1 MTETIYRAFC
11 ALLTFWIWG
20 MCSLGFAQRNLK
32 DIPPADPELERQALE
47 LAEGFEINLFAAD
60 PRIAKPIQMNF
71 DPEGRMWLATS
82 EVYPHI
88 KPGQQA
94 NDKILILEDRDGD
107 GTAEKTTVFAE
118 GLLIPTGVAPG
129 DGGAYVANST
139 EVLHFRDTDGDGKAD
154 TKRIVLSGFG
164 TEDTHH
170 ILHTFRWGPGG
181 HLYFNQSIYI
191 HSHIETPYGVKR
203 LNGGGIWK
211 FRPKTWDLEVF
222 ARGWINPWGHQFDR
236 YGQSFVTDG
245 AGGEGINYLLPG
257 AAYRTAVGVKKILP
271 GLNPGSPKYCGLEIV
286 SGRHLPDDWQ
296 GNLLTHDFRG
306 HRVCRFV
313 VSNDGAG
320 FAARQEADLIKSKH
334 VAFRPVDVKMGPD
347 GAIYIAD
354 WYNPIIQ
361 HGEVDFRDP
370 RRDHTHGRIWRVT
383 YKDRPLVKRPQLKK
397 ASISELLDHLKDPE
411 GWTRHQAKRELATRD
426 PKDVAK
432 ELEFWT
438 TEALQVKDLKRLDHL
453 RLEALWTYQSVGR
466 IEPTLLESLMHH
478 GATPEVRAAAVRV
491 AGDWLKEQPEL
502 ANLLPNSIND
512 SHPRVRLEAVRA
524 IAKIG
529 GNPQAIVWA
538 LEALDQPTDRWLE
551 HALWL
556 TCRDT
561 ADDWLPLLKA
571 GTFQF
576 GGDARKM
583 AFALEAVGSPD
594 VISSLTKLLK
604 QNALSNEGQ
613 LEVLKVIA
621 TLGGPQELQLVLVTA
636 LNAQT
641 TDPDRQVLLQRLAE
655 TSRNRRVRPAGDVG
669 GLSKLF
675 QQDNL
680 SQKILVTELAGLWKI
695 QSLRKPMTELARAES
710 TPAALRQSVLRAL
723 TNLGGPES
731 RKVLEEIASSN
742 KPWDVRVLALESL
755 ASLNLPAA
763 ANHVVDILVVM
774 PAEKDPSPVF
784 ASFLQRKQG
793 PEQLAMALKSQTIP
807 TDAAKVGLRLI
818 ESTGRPLKGL
828 ENALKTAGQISGEP
842 KPLTPEEKAALV
854 ADVQSTGDASHG
866 ELVFRRE
873 SLSCLKCHA
882 IGGAGGRV
890 GPDLLSLGASAQV
903 DYLLESLLEP
913 NKKIKE
919 NYNSLIVATD
929 EGKIITG
936 VKVRQSDTHLI
947 LRDVND
953 AEVSIPLASIE
964 AQKNGKSLMPSSL
977 TEKLTRNELIDLV
990 RFLSELGKVGKF
1002 AIGKERVARR
1012 WQVLDDTPTAR
1023 YRLRRTSYDSVTK
1036 EDPAY
1041 TWRPAYSKVSG
1052 VLPLDTVPRVGLN
1065 LNIRGKAGIGFLRT
1079 EMDVTQAGSVKLK
1092 FNQTDHLQ
1100 FWLDGKPVN
1109 VQTEMTVPL
1118 ETGRHVLTFA
1128 VNLEQRDT
1136 GLRLELADVP
1146 SSPAQVQ
1153 FLTGK

>member
-1 MTETIYRAFC
+1 MSKTMYCGLR
-11 ALLTFWIWG
+11 LLVVGCLLG
-20 MCSLGFAQRNLK
+20 MGSLAFAQRDLK

-71 DPEGRMWLATS
+71 DPQGRMWLATS

-88 KPGQQA
+88 KPGQTA
-94 NDKILILEDRDGD
+94 NDKILVLEDTDGD
-107 GTAEKTTVFAE
+107 GKADETTVFAE

-139 EVLHFRDTDGDGKAD
+139 ELLHFTDTDGDGKAD
-154 TKRIVLSGFG
+154 KKRIVLSGFG

-181 HLYFNQSIYI
+181 DLYFNQSIYI

-211 FRPKTWDLEVF
+211 FRPETWDLNVY
-222 ARGWINPWGHQFDR
+222 ARGWINPWGHQFDD

-257 AAYRTAVGVKKILP
+257 AAYRTAVGVQKILP

-296 GNLLTHDFRG
+296 GNLLTNDFRG

-313 VSNDGAG
+313 VSDDAAG

-383 YKDRPLVKRPQLKK
+383 YKGRPLVKRPQLKD
-397 ASISELLDHLKDPE
+397 ATVEELLDHLKSPE
-411 GWTRHQAKRELATRD
+411 GFTRHQAKRELATRNR
-426 PKDVAK
+426 KDVVTR
-432 ELEFWT
+432 LSTW
-438 TEALQVKDLKRLDHL
+438 LKNLDADEDKLDHR
-453 RLEALWTYQSVGR
+453 RLEALWTYQTIGVV
-466 IEPTLLESLMHH
+466 EAQLLQDLMHN
-478 GATPEVRAAAVRV
+478 AKTPEVRAGAVRV
-491 AGDWLKEQPEL
+491 AGDWIPEQPEL
-502 ANLLPNSIND
+502 AKLLPKCVQD
-512 SHPRVRLEAVRA
+512 SYPRVRLEAVRA
-524 IAKIG
+524 LAKVQ
-529 GNPQAIVWA
+529 GNPQAVVWA
-538 LEALDQPTDRWLE
+538 LEALDHPVDRWLE

-556 TCRDT
+556 TCRET
-561 ADDWLPLLKA
+561 ADAWLPLLKA
-571 GTFQF
+571 GKFQF

-583 AFALEAVGSPD
+583 AFAVEAVGSPD
-594 VISSLTKLLK
+594 VIASLAQLLQ
-604 QNALSNEGQ
+604 QNSLSDAAR

-621 TLGGPQELQLVLVTA
+621 TLGGPQELQLVLETA
-636 LNAQT
+636 LNAET
-641 TDPDRQVLLQRLAE
+641 PDAARRELLKRLAD
-655 TSRNRRVRPAGDVG
+655 TTRNRRVKPAGDVS
-669 GLSKLF
+669 GLASLI
-675 QQDNL
+675 QQDHL
-680 SQKILVTELAGLWKI
+680 PLRIFATELGGLWKVE
-695 QSLRKPMTELARAES
+695 SLRGPLTELAREDS
-710 TPAALRQSVLRAL
+710 TPAALRQTVLRAL
-723 TNLGGPES
+723 TDLGGPES
-731 RKVLEEIASSN
+731 RKVLEEFTGKN
-742 KPWDVRVLALESL
+742 HPWNVRVQALESL
-755 ASLNLPAA
+755 ASLNLSAA
-763 ANHVVDILVVM
+763 AKQVAEILAAT
-774 PAEKDPSPVF
+774 PAENDPAPVF
-784 ASFLQRKQG
+784 APFLERQKG
-793 PEQLAMALKSQTIP
+793 PEQLTAALKSKTIP
-807 TDAAKVGLRLI
+807 SDVAKVGLRLI
-818 ESTGRPLKGL
+818 ESTGRPLKDL
-828 ENALKTAGQISGEP
+828 EKALKTAGQISGDP
-842 KPLTPEEKAALV
+842 KPLTPEEQAELV
-854 ADVQSTGDASHG
+854 AAVQSSGDAAKG
-866 ELVFRRE
+866 EIIFRRND
-873 SLSCLKCHA
+873 LSCLKCHA

-929 EGKIITG
+929 EGKVLTG

-964 AQKNGKSLMPSSL
+964 AQKDGKSLMPSGL
-977 TEKLTRNELIDLV
+977 TEKLTRNELVDLV

-1002 AIGKERVARR
+1002 SVGKERVARR
-1012 WQVLDDTPTAR
+1012 WQVLDDTDTAR

-1036 EDPAY
+1036 DDPAY
-1041 TWRPAYSKVSG
+1041 TWSPAYSKVSG
-1052 VLPLDTVPRVGLN
+1052 ELPLEDVPRVGLN
-1065 LNIRGKAGIGFLRT
+1065 LNIRGKAGMGFVRT
-1079 EMDVTQAGSVKLK
+1079 ELDVTQAGTVKLK
-1092 FNQTDHLQ
+1092 LNQADHLLL
-1100 FWLDGKPVN
+1100 WLDGKPLK
-1109 VQTEMTVPL
+1109 VQQAIHVEL

-1128 VNLEQRDT
+1128 VDLDQRQA
-1136 GLRLELADVP
+1136 GLRLELADGP
-1146 SSPAQVQ
+1146 ESSAQVQ
-1153 FLTGK
+1153 FITGK